1 MLSPSKKDI
10 AGLFCGVGDAR
21 NLLVTLAFIGSV
33 EASKP
38 SSKRFHFTILDL
50 KPAVLARDLLM
61 FQLLLDSI
69 TESETKSSET
79 MVALSYMFGAQIMP
93 QWTFD
98 RMQQAISKV
107 LVHLEKAERDVM
119 GFFYIPT
126 TARLQISRHLSAWKK
141 APEHWYTAATLRQLT
156 LKQSNDRYLKEG
168 RSTEKTTETDGFIIP
183 PGCEENGPDSLGFD
197 EFGALLPPWALLEKH
212 EPRFFKIFM
221 AWAKSRSS
229 PALQEVKQYLDA
241 EWKPNVTLIDLDFE
255 TKREG
260 PRRPLMDFRPHEV
273 VKDLFGYLP
282 LGTVGHLMGVL
293 NHFVGFFQFI
303 ARGLK
308 SIQSKVVVEFVVG
321 EMADSFERLQH
332 GLLRETPVKIDKI
345 DPSTFPTKYDAIHMS
360 NIP

>member
-1 MLSPSKKDI
+1 MLSSSKKEI
-10 AGLFCGVGDAR
+10 AGLFCGIGDAR

-38 SSKRFHFTILDL
+38 SLKKFHFTILDL
-50 KPAVLARDLLM
+50 KPAVFARDLLM
-61 FQLLLDSI
+61 FQLILDSI
-69 TESETKSSET
+69 AESETKSSET
-79 MVALSYMFGAQIMP
+79 ITALSYMFGAQIMP

-98 RMQQAISKV
+98 RIQQTISKV
-107 LVHLEKAERDVM
+107 LAQLEMTEKDVM
-119 GFFYIPT
+119 GIFYIPT
-126 TARLQISRHLSAWKK
+126 TARLQITRHFSAWRKT
-141 APEHWYTAATLRQLT
+141 PEHWYTTATLRQLT
-156 LKQSNDRYLKEG
+156 LKQSSDRYLKEG
-168 RSTEKTTETDGFIIP
+168 RSTDKTANADGLIIP
-183 PGCEENGPDSLGFD
+183 PGCEEDGPDSLGFD
-197 EFGALLPPWALLEKH
+197 EFGALLPPWGILEKH

-229 PALQEVKQYLDA
+229 SAQQEIKQYIDA
-241 EWKPNVTLIDLDFE
+241 EWQPNVTLIDLDFE

-260 PRRPLMDFRPHEV
+260 PKRPLMDFRPHEV

-282 LGTVGHLMGVL
+282 LATVGHIMGVL

-308 SIQSKVVVEFVVG
+308 SIQSKVVVEFVIG
-321 EMADSFERLQH
+321 EMADSFEQLQH
-332 GLLRETPVKIDKI
+332 GLLREPSVKIDKI